1 MDLFETCSFLFL
13 KRFWHICQQNYRISC
28 KVVFVQ
34 FSTILNSIA
43 LWPNEVQSTKLEKL
57 KIIFHHEDVF
67 LFAGKGN
74 TVSSCFL
81 MLDSWDLC
89 MLLRQRLILA
99 YMAIYYSQL
108 YSTRSEK
115 YLGLTKIFLRIVEKS
130 LETVLAWKSIFD
142 FRSTNFCCVKL
153 ARVKYFYHA
162 TLYRTTFQSLN
173 NYRCWDMDSTSLANF
188 IVPCSIHRDN
198 FVCPVGK

>member
-1 MDLFETCSFLFL
+1 MNRTAFYDISLLVVQEDIKLSTELLSYIKSLHNHLVSNDYISMDLFETCSFLFL

-115 YLGLTKIFLRIVEKS
+115 YLGLTKYS
-130 LETVLAWKSIFD
+130 
-142 FRSTNFCCVKL
+142 
-153 ARVKYFYHA
+153 
-162 TLYRTTFQSLN
+162 
-173 NYRCWDMDSTSLANF
+173 
-188 IVPCSIHRDN
+188 
-198 FVCPVGK
+198 